1 MKAVGSYNEIGP
13 KKLVKGIAEVKLPSA
28 TLIQHLRFAGEGAF
42 STSKKP
48 PSITVS
54 LTFKFNEA
62 LFLMN
67 F

>member
-54 LTFKFNEA
+54 LT
-62 LFLMN
+62 LSLMKHC